1 MSYERNIKWLN
12 DKRIV
17 YRRDPDTDVPT
28 TETKQYKYYANGTYQ
43 CYHLFNSKAK
53 ITTYKSL
60 KWHMLVLYYL
70 NINGV
75 DGDDVSLED
84 DMRYIFKFIANK
96 ENGFVTFFIKQKI
109 LNDMI
114 EDVFNQGG
122 DPPANKLRK
131 VVFKPY
137 SGLDLSGKLKIVGQ
151 LIGRS
156 SRVDEELIYQC
167 MLDLNDMSKKITIAR
182 LAGLLDCSTRTIH
195 RNMSNELKLEKRKL
209 NDELWLSKFDPI
221 IVEGFKKYEKL

>member
-1 MSYERNIKWLN
+1 MSQDRNLKWLN
-12 DKRIV
+12 DRRIV
-17 YRRDPDTDVPT
+17 YRKDPDTDVPT
-28 TETKQYKYYANGTYQ
+28 IETKQYRYYENGTYQ

-70 NINGV
+70 NRDGV
-75 DGDDVSLED
+75 EYDYVSIRD
-84 DMRYIFKFIANK
+84 DMRSVFKFIANK
-96 ENGFVTFFIKQKI
+96 ENGFVTFFIKQRL
-109 LNDMI
+109 LNNMI

-156 SRVDEELIYQC
+156 SIDKDMIYDA
-167 MLDLNDMSKKITIAR
+167 MLEIISQAKKITISRIAKR
-182 LAGLLDCSTRTIH
+182 LSCSTRTVH
-195 RNMSNELKLEKRKL
+195 RHMCDTLKQEKKILNEE
-209 NDELWLSKFDPI
+209 I
-221 IVEGFKKYEKL
+221 

>member
-1 MSYERNIKWLN
+1 MSQDRNLKWLN
-12 DKRIV
+12 DRRIV
-17 YRRDPDTDVPT
+17 YRKDPDTDVPT
-28 TETKQYKYYANGTYQ
+28 IETKQYKYYEDGTYQ

-70 NINGV
+70 NEDI
-75 DGDDVSLED
+75 DLEHVF
-84 DMRYIFKFIANK
+84 RFIANK
-96 ENGFVTFFIKQKI
+96 DNGFVTFFIKQRI
-109 LNDMI
+109 LDEMI
-114 EDVFNQGG
+114 KDVIAQGG

-156 SRVDEELIYQC
+156 SRVDEEAIYQC
-167 MLDLNDMSKKITIAR
+167 MLDLNDWGKKITIGR
-182 LAGLLDCSTRTIH
+182 IAGLLDCSTRTIH
-195 RNMSNELKLEKRKL
+195 RNMSEQLKQEKKILNEE
-209 NDELWLSKFDPI
+209 I
-221 IVEGFKKYEKL
+221 

>member
-1 MSYERNIKWLN
+1 MSQERNIKWLN
-12 DKRIV
+12 DRRIV
-17 YRRDPDTDVPT
+17 YRKDPDTDVAT
-28 TETKQYKYYANGTYQ
+28 TETEQYKYYANGTYQ

-70 NINGV
+70 N
-75 DGDDVSLED
+75 ED
-84 DMRYIFKFIANK
+84 IPQGNPLLMEYLFRFIADK
-96 ENGFVTFFIKQKI
+96 ENGFVTFFIKTKT
-109 LNDMI
+109 LDDMI
-114 EDVFNQGG
+114 QDVFDQGG

-156 SRVDEELIYQC
+156 SNIDAEAIYQC
-167 MLDLNDMSKKITIAR
+167 MLDLNDTNNKITWGKV
-182 LAGLLDCSTRTIH
+182 AGLLDCSTRTIY
-195 RNMSNELKLEKRKL
+195 RNLNKQLKK
-209 NDELWLSKFDPI
+209 
-221 IVEGFKKYEKL
+221 EKLILNEEL

>member
-1 MSYERNIKWLN
+1 MSQDRNMKWLN
-12 DKRIV
+12 DRRIV
-17 YRRDPDTDVPT
+17 YRKDPDTDVPT
-28 TETKQYKYYANGTYQ
+28 IETKQYKYYENGTYQ

-70 NINGV
+70 N
-75 DGDDVSLED
+75 DDIDLEHVF
-84 DMRYIFKFIANK
+84 RFIADK

-137 SGLDLSGKLKIVGQ
+137 NGLNLSEKLSIVGKLV
-151 LIGRS
+151 GRS
-156 SRVDEELIYQC
+156 SRVNEETIYQC
-167 MLDLNDMSKKITIAR
+167 MLDLNDFGKRITISR
-182 LAGLLDCSTRTIH
+182 IAGMLDCSARTIH
-195 RNMSNELKLEKRKL
+195 RNMSKQLKNEKQLL
-209 NDELWLSKFDPI
+209 NEEI
-221 IVEGFKKYEKL
+221 